1 MYEENSIQ
9 YKIEKVYTSLFNIK
23 KFKKIVLECQ
33 KKEIILFLKHYT
45 EGGCI
50 SASIGWNEKNHTII
64 QIDRRGVSF
73 NGDESE
79 IYSFDKIADLLIA
92 QYGKYNQLSLF

>member
-23 KFKKIVLECQ
+23 KFNKMVLECQ
-33 KKEIILFLKHYT
+33 KKQIISFLKHYT

-50 SASIGWNEKNHTII
+50 SASIGWSEKNHTII
-64 QIDRRGVSF
+64 HIDKRGVSF

-79 IYSFDKIADLLIA
+79 IYSFDKIADLLIS
-92 QYGKYNQLSLF
+92 QYGEYKQLSLF